1 MLPSLQSIR
10 DVLLSGS
17 SNLSFCGLKRRAHLI
32 RRFTYPP
39 FLVES
44 FLKQLIA
51 LYVQKGYDDAEC
63 KKIHGSLIQ
72 VVNSACVLVYPLRLH
87 FH

>member
-17 SNLSFCGLKRRAHLI
+17 SNLSFSGLKSRAHLI
-32 RRFTYPP
+32 RPP

-51 LYVQKGYDDAEC
+51 LYVQKGYDDAERKLAI
-63 KKIHGSLIQ
+63 KKIHAAS
-72 VVNSACVLVYPLRLH
+72 SSW
-87 FH
+87 